1 MKKSKII
8 LPAVALLTIST
19 VAAASSTVAWFTANR
34 TVKVNTSTV
43 SVYNPE
49 SDLKVTLGGIE
60 AAGTSVNAGGNT
72 VNMPK
77 YMRDGSV
84 DAATGTVYKQDVVT
98 RTYEALAKGTYYT
111 DTALTG
117 KEGETEPQKIYR
129 ATSWT
134 MTFSMEGA
142 AADDYAV
149 LLNVKESTFTNTE
162 THGSISKSFR
172 IAFAI
177 NGEVSAVL
185 APFANKDV
193 ELKYVNKVNTPDGDY
208 KEKRITATEKAI
220 TAAEISTKEGLTAAN
235 GYIGTIAKST
245 AAAEASKLVVTC
257 YAWFEGED
265 EVNCV
270 VPENGID
277 TTVTTL
283 MSFYAV
289 RVKTAA

>member
-1 MKKSKII
+1 
-8 LPAVALLTIST
+8 
-19 VAAASSTVAWFTANR
+19 
-34 TVKVNTSTV
+34 
-43 SVYNPE
+43 
-49 SDLKVTLGGIE
+49 
-60 AAGTSVNAGGNT
+60 
-72 VNMPK
+72 MPK

-98 RTYEALAKGTYYT
+98 GTYEALAKNTYYT

-149 LLNVKESTFTNTE
+149 LLNVEESTFIKTE
-162 THGSISKSFR
+162 THGTISKSFR

-177 NGEVSAVL
+177 NGKVSAVL
-185 APFANKDV
+185 APFAEKDV
-193 ELKYVNKVNTPDGDY
+193 ELKYVNKVDTPDGDY

-220 TAAEISTKEGLTAAN
+220 TAAEISTKDDLTAAN

-245 AAAEASKLVVTC
+245 DAAAASKLVVTC